1 MDHIGLALCA
11 LAAMAVTGLSY
22 QWGGR
27 KGWYVGWTRLLL
39 KGGTTLIA
47 ALLALAGALRSGL
60 GAHCLIAL
68 GIAVC
73 ALADVALEKRFV
85 MGMAIF
91 ALGHLCYIAA
101 FLLLAPPG
109 PPSLAAFAALGLT
122 IALLAPRLGRRLGQP
137 LPPFVLY
144 ALIISAMLALALAQ
158 RPLAA
163 LGALLF
169 FISDSL
175 LFSRLLRPKAGPLSD
190 DLVILSY
197 YAAQYLLALSTL
209 FRHP

>member
-1 MDHIGLALCA
+1 
-11 LAAMAVTGLSY
+11 
-22 QWGGR
+22 
-27 KGWYVGWTRLLL
+27 
-39 KGGTTLIA
+39 
-47 ALLALAGALRSGL
+47 
-60 GAHCLIAL
+60 
-68 GIAVC
+68 
-73 ALADVALEKRFV
+73 
-85 MGMAIF
+85 
-91 ALGHLCYIAA
+91 
-101 FLLLAPPG
+101 
-109 PPSLAAFAALGLT
+109 
-122 IALLAPRLGRRLGQP
+122 
-137 LPPFVLY
+137 
-144 ALIISAMLALALAQ
+144 MLALALAQ